1 MSHTSQRRGLD
12 PSRPGQELIVLAM
25 IPSEYKNKEGI
36 GSAMSELARKMLA
49 HRPHDWLSRNFTE
62 IRIPQLG
69 AAQGLVEWLYRRWPE
84 TTRRLLMRLVA
95 RSSTVVTAIYTD
107 PQNVVELLKECK
119 GEWLATNRQ
128 EGYPIS
134 LVLSGLFDDIHRCCQ
149 QSGLREHTYLHSLG
163 FFGRTQGLP
172 PESELE
178 LITMCGHGLIA
189 PNRVKDLVR
198 KIRQGESTPREAA
211 EEIARHCVCGIVN
224 RKRAEQIFRRLA
236 EGPR

>member
-1 MSHTSQRRGLD
+1 MSHTSQRRGLA

-25 IPSEYKNKEGI
+25 VPGKDKDKEGI
-36 GSAMSELARKMLA
+36 RTAMSELARKMLM
-49 HRPHDWLSRNFTE
+49 HDPHDWLSRNFTE

-95 RSSTVVTAIYTD
+95 RRSTVVTAIYTD
-107 PQNVVELLKECK
+107 PENVVGLLKECK
-119 GEWLATNRQ
+119 GEWLTANRQ

-134 LVLSGLFDDIHRCCQ
+134 IVLSGLFDDIHRCCRE
-149 QSGLREHTYLHSLG
+149 SGLREHTYLHSLG

-172 PESELE
+172 PEGELE

-198 KIRQGESTPREAA
+198 RIRQGESTPREAV
-211 EEIARHCVCGIVN
+211 EEIARPCVCGIVN
-224 RKRAEQIFRRLA
+224 RKRAEEIFSRLA
-236 EGPR
+236 EG